1 MGTDLYM
8 NDINNNLVLRIPEY
22 KKKGL
27 PWFSFSLGK
36 SLFLSFPID
45 SPLPLLN
52 NQFTNAK
59 TNAEHSKWCHCE
71 GVGNDRQWQAVVWSQ
86 LIPYIIESS
95 AGLEY

>member
-8 NDINNNLVLRIPEY
+8 NDMNNNLFLRIPEY
-22 KKKGL
+22 EKKGL

-36 SLFLSFPID
+36 SLFLSFMID

-59 TNAEHSKWCHCE
+59 TNAEHSTWCHWE
-71 GVGNDRQWQAVVWSQ
+71 GEGNDLPGSS